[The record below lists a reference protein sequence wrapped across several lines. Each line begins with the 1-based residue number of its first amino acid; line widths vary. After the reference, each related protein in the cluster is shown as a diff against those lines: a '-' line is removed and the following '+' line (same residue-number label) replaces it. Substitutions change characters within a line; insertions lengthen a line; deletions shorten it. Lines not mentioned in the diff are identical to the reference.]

1 MDRQFKDDDREKRVL
16 RSEGRA
22 IGTGR
27 DVDDDRAPV
36 DRSADERLT
45 AEIGTVLGRDTDDGT
60 KAFHWAPIN
69 PNDDGI
75 HLHSRQKS
83 PGASQ
88 SAPVT
93 DLTLRVPRGRSDG
106 NIAARVTG
114 GRAITG
120 R

>member
-60 KAFHWAPIN
+60 KAFHWAPSIRTTTGFTSI
-69 PNDDGI
+69 PD
-75 HLHSRQKS
+75 
-83 PGASQ
+83 
-88 SAPVT
+88 
-93 DLTLRVPRGRSDG
+93 RSHP
-106 NIAARVTG
+106 
-114 GRAITG
+114 GRANRRLSRT
-120 R
+120 